1 MISIGGFFRRKNPDS
16 TIDLICPKCFQTAA
30 SGKSESEALTAAA
43 KEHTHCG
50 SLEPG
55 HKHSVVQQ
63 ERRTQNGQR
72 LPR

>member
-30 SGKSESEALTAAA
+30 SGKSEAEALAAAA
-43 KEHTHCG
+43 KKHTHCE
-50 SLEPG
+50 SLEED
-55 HKHSVVQQ
+55 HNRCVVQQ

-72 LPR
+72 LPQ